1 MNMKISVLLVL
12 FLFSIMFSARICAQ
26 DLDAGITI
34 IGKRNEEQLKKEGRS
49 KLTITNNFG
58 IGSKNGGYFKE
69 GGFVVNTITAEGDF
83 HIYKTTRILTILPY
97 SIISGPA
104 ATIHGFGDMLVLCTS
119 YFPFPGIG
127 EWGVS
132 LGAKFSSGS
141 ADKNGLYQAYQP
153 ALGTNDLLI
162 GVVKNAGLVNF
173 AVAYQHPFDRSN
185 NTYTKLKRGDDFM
198 LRFGIT
204 QPFKKSFLQAEIIG
218 IKRIQK
224 SNILVFGSNP
234 EQYVDVDNSNQFQ
247 VNLLGR
253 FGCQTSENI
262 RLELYGNYALLKR
275 DDNSD
280 GLSRLFSVA
289 ASFILLF
296 DLH

>member
-1 MNMKISVLLVL
+1 MDMKTTVLLIL
-12 FLFSIMFSARICAQ
+12 SLFSIMFSARICAQ
-26 DLDAGITI
+26 DLDAGISI
-34 IGKRNEEQLKKEGRS
+34 IGKRNEELLKKEGIN

-69 GGFVVNTITAEGDF
+69 GGFVINTITAEGDF
-83 HIYKTTRILTILPY
+83 HIYKTTRILTTLPY

-104 ATIHGFGDMLVLCTS
+104 ATIHGFGDMKILCTS

-141 ADKNGLYQAYQP
+141 ADKDGLYQAYQLG
-153 ALGTNDLLI
+153 LGTNDLLI

-173 AVAYQHPFDRSN
+173 AVAYQHSFDRSN
-185 NTYTKLKRGDDFM
+185 NGYTNLKRGDDVM
-198 LRFGIT
+198 LRLGIT
-204 QPFKKSFLQAEIIG
+204 QPFKNSFLQAEVIG

-224 SNILVFGSNP
+224 SNIFVYGSAP
-234 EQYVDVDNSNQFQ
+234 AQYVNVDNSNQFQ
-247 VNLLGR
+247 VNLSGR
-253 FGCQTSENI
+253 FGYLTSRNI